1 MTTATQSTYQ
11 CELKTLPPMLIAAV
25 RMKARYDECGKGF
38 GKIAR
43 KFWRQ
48 MCGKPMILC
57 HDTCYQE
64 IANYE
69 VCFPIKCGQSAGE
82 IEVRELKGGR
92 CVSLLHKGPYDT
104 LKDSYQ
110 QIRDYLA
117 QHGHQPTI
125 PSREV
130 YLKGPGMI
138 FRGNPKNYLTEIQ
151 ILIDA

>member
-1 MTTATQSTYQ
+1 MPTTIQSEDQ

-25 RMKARYDECGKGF
+25 RMQARYDECGKGF

-48 MCGKPMILC
+48 LSGKPFLLC
-57 HDTCYQE
+57 HDACYQE

-69 VCFPIKCGQSAGE
+69 VCFPIKKGESDAG
-82 IEVRELKGGR
+82 IEVRELSGGR
-92 CVSLLHKGPYDT
+92 CVSLLHKGPYDQ
-104 LKDSYQ
+104 LKHSYQ
-110 QIRDYLA
+110 QIRDYVRQRGLR
-117 QHGHQPTI
+117 TLI

-138 FRGNPKNYLTEIQ
+138 FRGNPKYYLTEIQ
-151 ILIDA
+151 IMIES